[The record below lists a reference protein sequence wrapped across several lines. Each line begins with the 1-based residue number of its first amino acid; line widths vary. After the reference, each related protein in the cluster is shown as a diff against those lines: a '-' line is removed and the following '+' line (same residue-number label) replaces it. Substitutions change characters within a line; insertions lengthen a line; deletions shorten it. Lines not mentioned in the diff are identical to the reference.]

1 MWGKKEER
9 ARFCLFTQGF
19 LSALVM
25 GLFVIGKEEE
35 EEEEEEEKRA
45 QSKEAHARREPI
57 ISSSY
62 PHRLLSL
69 DRLASF
75 LPPPFLPRISR
86 WE

>member
-1 MWGKKEER
+1 
-9 ARFCLFTQGF
+9 
-19 LSALVM
+19 M
-25 GLFVIGKEEE
+25 GLFVIGK
-35 EEEEEEEKRA
+35 EEEEEEKRA

-75 LPPPFLPRISR
+75 LPPFLPRISR

>member
-1 MWGKKEER
+1 VGKKKKSGAA

-19 LSALVM
+19 LTALVM
-25 GLFVIGKEEE
+25 GLFVIGK
-35 EEEEEEEKRA
+35 EEEEEEKRA

-75 LPPPFLPRISR
+75 LLPPFLPRISR